1 MFGKRNVEKALEILE
16 RAREAKIHLG
26 RKPAC
31 LAATAL
37 YLASGGQ
44 LLQKARQVLRRIRCW
59 DKVEHRSPKTLPSR
73 WWEALTGYIY
83 ACPQTPLGM
92 MNRWLELILTSATT
106 ALVTYLAVNSM
117 VLGLLAMTGVACIAV
132 LLYALRL
139 RESDLDVEV
148 MEGENNII
156 VLAVKSKYGVNVR
169 LVDYGFEVENA
180 KGSRKRIRLGYKPQ
194 FLGKREYNGVFLFK
208 CRKPQ

>member
-1 MFGKRNVEKALEILE
+1 
-16 RAREAKIHLG
+16 
-26 RKPAC
+26 
-31 LAATAL
+31 
-37 YLASGGQ
+37 
-44 LLQKARQVLRRIRCW
+44 
-59 DKVEHRSPKTLPSR
+59 
-73 WWEALTGYIY
+73 
-83 ACPQTPLGM
+83 M

-106 ALVTYLAVNSM
+106 ALVTYLAVNNT

>member
-1 MFGKRNVEKALEILE
+1 
-16 RAREAKIHLG
+16 
-26 RKPAC
+26 
-31 LAATAL
+31 
-37 YLASGGQ
+37 
-44 LLQKARQVLRRIRCW
+44 
-59 DKVEHRSPKTLPSR
+59 
-73 WWEALTGYIY
+73 
-83 ACPQTPLGM
+83 M
-92 MNRWLELILTSATT
+92 MNRWLELTLVSATT
-106 ALVTYLAVNSM
+106 ALVTYLAVNNT

-139 RESDLDVEV
+139 RENDLDVEV

-156 VLAVKSKYGVNVR
+156 VLAVKSKYGVNIR